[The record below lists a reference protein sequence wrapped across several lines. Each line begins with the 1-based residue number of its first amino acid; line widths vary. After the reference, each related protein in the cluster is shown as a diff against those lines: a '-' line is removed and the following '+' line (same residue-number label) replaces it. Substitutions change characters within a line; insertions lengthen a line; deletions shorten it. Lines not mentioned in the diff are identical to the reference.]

1 MSYTPYATAADY
13 AALFGGDAETS
24 DFALRTAS
32 RHVDT
37 LTFNRIVSAGYE
49 NLTDFQQEVIKEV
62 VCRQAKFETENED
75 LISSVLASYSING
88 VSMSFG
94 QSWNVTVENGVAMQR
109 ETYEL
114 LKQTGLCSRVLR

>member
-1 MSYTPYATAADY
+1 MSYTPYATAEDY
-13 AALFGGDAETS
+13 VALFGDDAETS

-114 LKQTGLCSRVLR
+114 LKQTGLCCRVLR